1 MKKGLKWII
10 IILAILLI
18 GTIIF
23 FIVNQKE
30 KYFNKDITIENVN
43 ILNTMEDKVY
53 LDTIIYAGVK
63 SLKIDSLIIVV
74 KELTPKD
81 IKILKFNEDYKLK
94 AHIKGMD
101 NTYII
106 WLTPNNRESYIKILS
121 HELIHLQ
128 QYYLEKL
135 IINQKDIYWEGK
147 KIDMNNYSYK
157 DLPWEIEAF
166 SNQNELEK
174 KMLQILY

>member
-81 IKILKFNEDYKLK
+81 IKILKFYHTN
-94 AHIKGMD
+94 
-101 NTYII
+101 
-106 WLTPNNRESYIKILS
+106 
-121 HELIHLQ
+121 
-128 QYYLEKL
+128 
-135 IINQKDIYWEGK
+135 
-147 KIDMNNYSYK
+147 
-157 DLPWEIEAF
+157 
-166 SNQNELEK
+166 
-174 KMLQILY
+174 